1 MSIAEIIYA
10 HSRRLPERA
19 AREAL
24 SYIVFLEQRYG
35 VRSPAEAEQDDTE
48 AFLAAV
54 AGGLSADF
62 PDDITDADLGEDGPR
77 QDLD

>member
-10 HSRRLPERA
+10 HSHRLQGQA

-24 SYIVFLEQRYG
+24 SYTEFLEQRYG
-35 VRSPAEAEQDDTE
+35 VRSPAESEQDDTE

-54 AGGLSADF
+54 AGGLSPDF
-62 PDDITDADLGEDGPR
+62 PDDITDADLGEDSPR